1 VDTTAFEHSQGRL
14 LRRYGV
20 EASSRFIEIDGPV
33 RRAHALES
41 GSGPPVVL
49 VHGGGSFAAHW
60 APLMAQLSGYRLIA
74 VDRPGHGLSDPFV
87 YPKDIDLRSHAVDFL
102 ENVLDALG
110 LDDEVAMVGN
120 SMGGLWSFWLALD
133 RPRRVGAIVQVGTP
147 ALVLETGAPLGL
159 RLTTAPLLG
168 RALQALE
175 RPSRA
180 QVLKLFGRL
189 GDRRAAERPRELVD
203 AFEQAEPLFGD
214 AWVSLLK
221 RCTGPIQRRDISI
234 GAEELNQVEQPVKF
248 VWGDHDP
255 FGSPDVGRRATAA
268 VPDASIDFVPAG
280 HVPWPELPEQVGA
293 IVQAFLDRRASVKAI
308 GDRPVATIAAEI
320 ASTTGS

>member
-1 VDTTAFEHSQGRL
+1 MDTTAFEHAERRL
-14 LRRYGV
+14 LRRYQV
-20 EASSRFIEIDGPV
+20 EASARFIEIDGPV
-33 RRAHALES
+33 RRAHVLEY
-41 GSGPPVVL
+41 GSGPPVLL

-60 APLMAQLSGYRLIA
+60 APLMAELGGYRVIA
-74 VDRPGHGLSDPFV
+74 IDRPGHGLSDPFV
-87 YPKDIDLRSHAVDFL
+87 YPRDIDLRSHAVEFL
-102 ENVLDALG
+102 ENALDALG
-110 LDDEVAMVGN
+110 LDDVAMVGN

-133 RPRRVGAIVQVGTP
+133 RPRRVSAIVQVGTP

-159 RLTTAPLLG
+159 RLATAPVLG

-175 RPSRA
+175 PPSKA

-189 GDRRAAERPRELVD
+189 GDRRAAERPQELVE
-203 AFEQAEPLFGD
+203 AFEHAERLFAD

-221 RCTGPIQRRDISI
+221 RCTGPLRRRDISI
-234 GAEELNQVEQPVKF
+234 AADELNQVEQPVKF

-255 FGSPDVGRRATAA
+255 FGSPDVGRRAAAA

-293 IVQAFLDRRASVKAI
+293 IVQAFLDDRISVEAM
-308 GDRPVATIAAEI
+308 GVRPAPAAAVAEI
-320 ASTTGS
+320 ATTV

>member
-1 VDTTAFEHSQGRL
+1 MDTTAFEHSQRQL
-14 LRRYGV
+14 LRRYQV
-20 EASSRFIEIDGPV
+20 AASSRFIEIDGPV
-33 RRAHALES
+33 RRAHVLEY
-41 GSGPPVVL
+41 GSGPPVLL
-49 VHGGGSFAAHW
+49 VHGGGSFAGHW
-60 APLMAQLSGYRLIA
+60 APLMAELGGYRLIA
-74 VDRPGHGLSDPFV
+74 IDRPGHGLSDPFV
-87 YPKDIDLRSHAVDFL
+87 YPRDIDLRSHAVEFL
-102 ENVLDALG
+102 ENALDALG

-175 RPSRA
+175 PPSQA

-189 GDRRAAERPRELVD
+189 GDRRAAERPQELVE
-203 AFEQAEPLFGD
+203 AFEHAEPLFAD
-214 AWVSLLK
+214 AWLSLLK
-221 RCTGPIQRRDISI
+221 RCTGPVSRRDVSL

-248 VWGDHDP
+248 VWGERDP

-280 HVPWPELPEQVGA
+280 HLPWPELPERVGA
-293 IVQAFLDRRASVKAI
+293 IVQAFLDRHTSVEAMR
-308 GDRPVATIAAEI
+308 DRPVAAKAAAEI
-320 ASTTGS
+320 ARTA